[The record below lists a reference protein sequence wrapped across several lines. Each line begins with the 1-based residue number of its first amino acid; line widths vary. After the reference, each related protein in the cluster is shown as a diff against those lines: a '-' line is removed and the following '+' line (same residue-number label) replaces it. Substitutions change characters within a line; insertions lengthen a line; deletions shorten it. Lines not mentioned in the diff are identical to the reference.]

1 MKKIDKSVFTAEE
14 LAQYEALI
22 AKGLVEE
29 ESGLITDDEP
39 DIKKP
44 AKKKEEEE
52 VVETAKSAV
61 SPEFTAAV
69 ERMENLAKSIEMKEQ
84 AEIAKKY
91 APLGEKE
98 EDLAKTLYEMK
109 KSSEDNYNAYI
120 SVLDKSL
127 EMVNKSGVFAE
138 IGKSAEGTSGNVLDK
153 VESAAD
159 DIMKSDATISREA
172 AIAKAWTEHPEFVKE
187 YEDSLK

>member
-22 AKGLVEE
+22 AKGLVEDE
-29 ESGLITDDEP
+29 TGLTDKDTE
-39 DIKKP
+39 P
-44 AKKKEEEE
+44 AKKTEVKEED

-61 SPEFTAAV
+61 SPEIVAAM
-69 ERMENLAKSIEMKEQ
+69 ERMETLAKSIEMKEMT
-84 AEIAKKY
+84 EIAKKY
-91 APLGEKE
+91 APLGEKD

-120 SVLDKSL
+120 GVLDKSL

-159 DIMKSDATISREA
+159 DIMKSDATITREA
-172 AIAKAWTEHPEFVKE
+172 AIAKAWTDHPEFVKE